1 MNPIAEVDYVEE
13 LRGQTIINEP
23 SIETIGAGI
32 SMKSHGFYPMQNI
45 FNPVNMAQMGMTPE
59 QMQMMFIQQY

>member
-1 MNPIAEVDYVEE
+1 LNPIAEVDYVEE

-32 SMKSHGFYPMQNI
+32 SMKSHGF
-45 FNPVNMAQMGMTPE
+45 
-59 QMQMMFIQQY
+59 

>member
-1 MNPIAEVDYVEE
+1 
-13 LRGQTIINEP
+13 
-23 SIETIGAGI
+23 
-32 SMKSHGFYPMQNI
+32 MQNM